1 MIRSST
7 SAYFWNLLSFHD
19 NCDLK
24 ALKVLKSTYSTKNI
38 FCFLVHEL
46 FPLMGHWRQHNSETL
61 DYSPQRDQKWLCA
74 LNAMMREEIN
84 ISFANNARCLHNYQS
99 FSRALQRPKV
109 CLLHTLCV
117 AFKGSTAQVSVYLR
131 STQSLYLM
139 QIIPSSFAALKIRK
153 ELCEEL

>member
-1 MIRSST
+1 MHT
-7 SAYFWNLLSFHD
+7 FGNLLSFFHD
-19 NCDLK
+19 NYDLK
-24 ALKVLKSTYSTKNI
+24 ALKVPKSIKNI
-38 FCFLVHEL
+38 FCFWKFLVYEL
-46 FPLMGHWRQHNSETL
+46 FPLMGHWRQHHSEIL

-109 CLLHTLCV
+109 CLLHTFCV

-131 STQSLYLM
+131 STQPLLDANNPFIF
-139 QIIPSSFAALKIRK
+139 QIRK